1 MNNCAY
7 EMRTTRIQS
16 DAKNLLFDCLLHQL
30 GCCYARSLQARSLR
44 SNQAPCQENLSFFS
58 CTHEHANKTCQ
69 GKLAE
74 GTFSI
79 FNQRDGQKD
88 DVTMVKKTKYVV

>member
-1 MNNCAY
+1 
-7 EMRTTRIQS
+7 MRTTRIRS
-16 DAKNLLFDCLLHQL
+16 DAKNLLFDFLLHQL

-44 SNQAPCQENLSFFS
+44 SNQAFCQGKFVIFFVY
-58 CTHEHANKTCQ
+58 TRANKTCQ

-74 GTFSI
+74 ETFSI

>member
-1 MNNCAY
+1 
-7 EMRTTRIQS
+7 MRTTRIQS
-16 DAKNLLFDCLLHQL
+16 DAKNVLFDCLLHQL
-30 GCCYARSLQARSLR
+30 GCCYARSLASGSFAPQ
-44 SNQAPCQENLSFFS
+44 NQAPCQGKFVIFFVY
-58 CTHEHANKTCQ
+58 TRANKTCQ

-79 FNQRDGQKD
+79 FNERDGQKD

>member
-30 GCCYARSLQARSLR
+30 GCCYARSLQTRSLR
-44 SNQAPCQENLSFFS
+44 SNQAPCQGKFVIFFVY
-58 CTHEHANKTCQ
+58 TRANKTCQ

-74 GTFSI
+74 GTFSV

-88 DVTMVKKTKYVV
+88 HVTMVKKTKYVV

>member
-30 GCCYARSLQARSLR
+30 GCYARSLQARSLR
-44 SNQAPCQENLSFFS
+44 SNQAPCQGKFVIFFVY
-58 CTHEHANKTCQ
+58 TRANKTCQ
-69 GKLAE
+69 EKLAE
-74 GTFSI
+74 GTFSV

>member
-1 MNNCAY
+1 
-7 EMRTTRIQS
+7 MRTTRIQS

-44 SNQAPCQENLSFFS
+44 SNQAPCQGKFVIFS
-58 CTHEHANKTCQ
+58 CTHEHANKICQ